1 MERNQ
6 SDHISLDCKSE
17 ERKQSD
23 YISFVCNFD
32 REGLRHLGKHLLSL
46 LDWRSLVCLKRA
58 SQVGSHKIWYKDSV
72 FPSKVWYFLQQ
83 VPDLEKRAL
92 TSKLAQDWGAGSP
105 RAKRTL
111 PLPGPCPEKVLA
123 SLLKWKEIRKESP
136 MFFLFQQSASLRF
149 TATALLKDDF
159 LTLAEKAVVEVEMFF
174 LYASHP

>member
-46 LDWRSLVCLKRA
+46 LDWRSLVRLKRA
-58 SQVGSHKIWYKDSV
+58 SPQVRSHKFWYKDSV

-92 TSKLAQDWGAGSP
+92 ASKLAQDWGAGSP

-123 SLLKWKEIRKESP
+123 GGAFSSALKQQFT
-136 MFFLFQQSASLRF
+136 FFPRDGDSSLRSRRREGRQN
-149 TATALLKDDF
+149 L
-159 LTLAEKAVVEVEMFF
+159 
-174 LYASHP
+174 

>member
-6 SDHISLDCKSE
+6 SDHISLDGSE

-23 YISFVCNFD
+23 YISLVCNFD

-46 LDWRSLVCLKRA
+46 LDWRSLVRLKRA
-58 SQVGSHKIWYKDSV
+58 SPQVRSHKFWYKDSV

-92 TSKLAQDWGAGSP
+92 ASKLAQDWGAGSP

-123 SLLKWKEIRKESP
+123 ARVLAGGSVLVSTEAAIHLLPEGRR
-136 MFFLFQQSASLRF
+136 FFTEEQEERR
-149 TATALLKDDF
+149 
-159 LTLAEKAVVEVEMFF
+159 
-174 LYASHP
+174 